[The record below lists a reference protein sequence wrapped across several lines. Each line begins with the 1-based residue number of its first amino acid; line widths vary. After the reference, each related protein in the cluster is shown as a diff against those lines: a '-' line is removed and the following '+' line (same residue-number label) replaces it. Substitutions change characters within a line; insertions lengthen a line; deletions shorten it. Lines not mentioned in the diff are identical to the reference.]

1 MILSFTEM
9 EKWVILVENE
19 DLQIII
25 DKINPLLSYGLI
37 VRRYDALK
45 SRVELDF
52 SKEDYVEFCRL
63 NEIRRY
69 DSIFLK
75 ENCCSSP
82 KTLSDFT
89 IRRGGFHGGLDLIGY
104 SAIKSRYSHLLKKHG
119 YTLGFSL
126 DEFSAFCKKMQIR
139 GCDSISSPKRGTKK
153 KIRLSDLLLRRNVR
167 SVTRKW
173 Y

>member
-1 MILSFTEM
+1 M
-9 EKWVILVENE
+9 ILVENE
-19 DLQIII
+19 DLQVII

-45 SRVELDF
+45 SRVKLDF

-63 NEIRRY
+63 NEIRRH

-104 SAIKSRYSHLLKKHG
+104 SAIKGRYSHLLKKHG
-119 YTLGFSL
+119 HTLGFSL

-153 KIRLSDLLLRRNVR
+153 KIRLSDLILRRNVR
-167 SVTRKW
+167 STIRKW

>member
-19 DLQIII
+19 DLQVII

-119 YTLGFSL
+119 YTLGFSF
-126 DEFSAFCKKMQIR
+126 DEFRAFCEKMQIR

-153 KIRLSDLLLRRNVR
+153 IRLSDLILRRNVR
-167 SVTRKW
+167 STIRKW

>member
-9 EKWVILVENE
+9 EKWVMTVENE
-19 DLQIII
+19 DLQTIV

-37 VRRYDALK
+37 ARRYNSLK
-45 SRVELDF
+45 SRAELDF
-52 SKEDYVEFCRL
+52 SEEDYVEFCRL

-69 DSIFLK
+69 DRIFLK
-75 ENCCSSP
+75 ENCGSRA

-89 IRRGGFHGGLDLIGY
+89 IRRGGFHGGLDLIGH
-104 SAIKSRYSHLLKKHG
+104 SEIKARYSHLLKKHG

-126 DEFSAFCKKMQIR
+126 DEFRVFCEKMQIR
-139 GCDSISSPKRGTKK
+139 GCDSISSPKRGNK

-167 SVTRKW
+167 SVIRKW

>member
-9 EKWVILVENE
+9 EKWVMTVENE

-45 SRVELDF
+45 SRVKLDF

-119 YTLGFSL
+119 YTLDFSL
-126 DEFSAFCKKMQIR
+126 NEFRAFCERMQIR
-139 GCDSISSPKRGTKK
+139 SCDSISSPKRGNK
-153 KIRLSDLLLRRNVR
+153 KIRLSDLILRRNVR
-167 SVTRKW
+167 STIRKW

>member
-89 IRRGGFHGGLDLIGY
+89 IRRGGFHGGTELEFKH
-104 SAIKSRYSHLLKKHG
+104 IKQRYERLVKKHG
-119 YTLGFSL
+119 EKNIRFTLAEFKRYCENNSVKSCDAFYTPKKGRKIFL
-126 DEFSAFCKKMQIR
+126 D
-139 GCDSISSPKRGTKK
+139 
-153 KIRLSDLLLRRNVR
+153 DLILKRNVR
-167 SVTRKW
+167 VTSSRW
-173 Y
+173 LA

>member
-19 DLQIII
+19 DLQVII

-45 SRVELDF
+45 SRVKLDF

-104 SAIKSRYSHLLKKHG
+104 SAIKGRYSHLLKKHG
-119 YTLGFSL
+119 HTLGFSL

-153 KIRLSDLLLRRNVR
+153 KIRLSDLILRRNVR
-167 SVTRKW
+167 STIRKW

>member
-1 MILSFTEM
+1 M

-45 SRVELDF
+45 SRVKLDF

-69 DSIFLK
+69 DRIFLK
-75 ENCCSSP
+75 ENCGSRA

-89 IRRGGFHGGLDLIGY
+89 IRRGGFHGGLELIGY
-104 SAIKSRYSHLLKKHG
+104 SEIKTRYGHLLKKHG
-119 YTLGFSL
+119 HTLGFSL

-153 KIRLSDLLLRRNVR
+153 KIRLSDLILRRNVR
-167 SVTRKW
+167 STIRKW

>member
-1 MILSFTEM
+1 M
-9 EKWVILVENE
+9 ILVENE

-45 SRVELDF
+45 SRVKLDF
-52 SKEDYVEFCRL
+52 SEEDYVEFCRL

-69 DSIFLK
+69 DRIFLK
-75 ENCCSSP
+75 ENCGSRA

-89 IRRGGFHGGLDLIGY
+89 IRRGGFHGGLELIGY
-104 SAIKSRYSHLLKKHG
+104 SEIKTRYGHLLKKHG
-119 YTLGFSL
+119 HTLGFSL

-153 KIRLSDLLLRRNVR
+153 KIRLSDLILRRNVR
-167 SVTRKW
+167 STIRKW

>member
-37 VRRYDALK
+37 SRRYNSLK
-45 SRVELDF
+45 SRAELNFSEEDF
-52 SKEDYVEFCRL
+52 VEFCRR
-63 NEIRRY
+63 NEIRRE
-69 DSIFLK
+69 DRIFLK

-82 KTLSDFT
+82 KTLSDFM

-104 SAIKSRYSHLLKKHG
+104 SAIKGRYSHLLKKHG
-119 YTLGFSL
+119 HTLGFSL

-139 GCDSISSPKRGTKK
+139 GCDSISSPKRGTQK

>member
-1 MILSFTEM
+1 M